1 MNTTVA
7 IRARAAA
14 SGVCLFF
21 FTALVSCG
29 GDGVVGSG
37 GTGSGNIGVSV
48 GTVNGFGSVIVDGVA
63 YDDVSAPVVA
73 ESAPGVDTPAEA
85 LLGERVSVAYAQAGV
100 ASLIRILTALSGPV
114 ATAPAN
120 GRFMMLGQTV
130 VINGAAA
137 SGPTTQL
144 GGGYL
149 HASDIAAGDAVD
161 VNGVLVQQGG
171 TWVLVATRIDKLATA
186 PAYLRVTG
194 VVAGLASGS
203 SVFTLGALTVDAGGA
218 TLVPDA
224 SMLTNGRPVTV
235 LAMPASYV
243 ATGADAP
250 RLQAAQV
257 RIATLEQ
264 SSLDDFLS
272 GSISSLDTNASAFL
286 LGAQRVSYAGATFL
300 PAGATP
306 SNGDYVQVQGKV
318 DSDGTLVATT
328 VMVRDSETEDDSQLS
343 GNVAAFD
350 SVAMSFTLRDVP
362 VDASTATLATCPA
375 GGLANGLY
383 VQVTGTL
390 TSNGV
395 VATSIRCSSE
405 PAAGTVERN
414 GRAGA
419 ADMGTQTFP
428 LASGQGAPLT
438 VQWTNTTFFGNG
450 AAPATLSGKQVEV
463 VGSFVGMVLVATKV
477 KADD

>member
-1 MNTTVA
+1 MNKNVA

-14 SGVCLFF
+14 SGACVFVLA
-21 FTALVSCG
+21 ALVSCG

-37 GTGSGNIGVSV
+37 GTGSANIGVSV

-63 YDDVSAPVVA
+63 YDDLHAPVVA
-73 ESAPGVDTPAEA
+73 ETAPGADTPAEV
-85 LLGERVSVAYAQAGV
+85 LLGERVSVEYTQSGV

-114 ATAPAN
+114 TTAPAN
-120 GRFMMLGQTV
+120 GRFTMLGQTV
-130 VINGAAA
+130 VINGAAG

-171 TWVLVATRIDKLATA
+171 AWVLMATRIDKLAAA

-203 SVFTLGALTVDAGGA
+203 RVFTLGALTVDAGGA
-218 TLVPDA
+218 RLLPDA
-224 SMLTNGRPVTV
+224 SMLTNGQPVTV
-235 LAMPASYV
+235 LAMPAYNV
-243 ATGADAP
+243 ASGANAP

-257 RIATLEQ
+257 RIATLQE
-264 SSLDDFLS
+264 SYRDDFLS
-272 GSISSLDTNASAFL
+272 GSISSLDTTAKTFL

-300 PAGATP
+300 PAGATA

-318 DSDGTLVATT
+318 GSDGMLVATN
-328 VMVRDSETEDDSQLS
+328 VMVRDSETEDESQLS

-350 SVAMSFTLRDVP
+350 SVAMSFTLRGVA
-362 VDASTATLATCPA
+362 VETSTATLMTCPP
-375 GGLANGLY
+375 GGPADGVY

-390 TSNGV
+390 ASNGV
-395 VATSIRCSSE
+395 VATSIRCSPE
-405 PAAGTVERN
+405 PAGKTVERS
-414 GRAGA
+414 GTAGA
-419 ADMGTQTFP
+419 VDVSKQTF
-428 LASGQGAPLT
+428 LLTSGPGAPLT
-438 VQWTNTTFFGNG
+438 VRWTHATFFGDG
-450 AAPATLSGKQVEV
+450 AAPATLSGMKVDV
-463 VGSFVGMVLVATKV
+463 VGSFVGTALVATKV
-477 KADD
+477 KVGQ